1 MLHGSGRRQD
11 EGDDRKVI
19 YLEFIAASSIFFI
32 VAVVLYMVF
41 TYRPM

>member
-1 MLHGSGRRQD
+1 MVHGTSKRQD

-32 VAVVLYMVF
+32 VALVLYMVF
-41 TYRPM
+41 TYKPV